1 MLRLK
6 IWDSK
11 TAIVFLSSRAYLA
24 SESSEEELDDDED
37 ESPSSPER
45 GDASNGGN
53 AEGAKSKKDKYRSL
67 LLGDSVEAELPGQKK
82 KKGDVDMEVTF
93 HTGLSELSEKLMQK
107 KEAKKRGDETV
118 WEAYLRKKKEKKA
131 QKKRSKNAKG
141 SDDDYSSEEDVA
153 SPRTGQ
159 GEADPFFTHDDTGFD
174 DPFFAD
180 AGEFPD
186 ESKAAAKKS
195 SKEKQSKE
203 SERLKKR
210 EEKEQQKKE
219 EERSKAE
226 LELLL
231 MDDEGVQGAARGFN
245 LKSKRDKKKKDK
257 GKKKKGGK
265 DKDDDDQEEEDK
277 LATADLTD
285 PRFAPLFT
293 NHHYAIDPTN
303 PQFRKS
309 AAQLKILAE
318 SQRRRVQKSEDGGD
332 SRAATV
338 ASDGLNSEGGDATN
352 EGSQDRKRKAELS
365 SLVRSL
371 KRKAGKK

>member
-1 MLRLK
+1 V
-6 IWDSK
+6 
-11 TAIVFLSSRAYLA
+11 IVFFFARAYLA

-45 GDASNGGN
+45 GDGN
-53 AEGAKSKKDKYRSL
+53 AEGAKLGKDKYRSL
-67 LLGDSVEAELPGQKK
+67 LLGGGSTEEAALLPVQRKT
-82 KKGDVDMEVTF
+82 KGDVDMEVTF

-107 KEAKKRGDETV
+107 KEAKKRDETV
-118 WEAYLRKKKEKKA
+118 WQAYLRKKEKKA
-131 QKKRSKNAKG
+131 QKKRSKNTEG
-141 SDDDYSSEEDVA
+141 SDDEYPSEEDVA
-153 SPRTGQ
+153 AGSPRTGQ

-180 AGEFPD
+180 ADEFPD
-186 ESKAAAKKS
+186 ESKLAAKKS
-195 SKEKQSKE
+195 SKEKQSKD

-210 EEKEQQKKE
+210 EEKEQKRKE

-245 LKSKRDKKKKDK
+245 LKNKKDKKKKEK

-265 DKDDDDQEEEDK
+265 EKDDDDQEGEEDK

-285 PRFAPLFT
+285 PRFAPLFSD
-293 NHHYAIDPTN
+293 HHYAIDPTN

-318 SQRRRVQKSEDGGD
+318 AQRRRVQKSEDGGD

-338 ASDGLNSEGGDATN
+338 ASDGLNSEGA
-352 EGSQDRKRKAELS
+352 QDRKRKAELS

>member
-1 MLRLK
+1 MLRLTFS
-6 IWDSK
+6 DSK
-11 TAIVFLSSRAYLA
+11 AAIAFFSSRDYLA
-24 SESSEEELDDDED
+24 SESSGEELDDE
-37 ESPSSPER
+37 EENPSSPER
-45 GDASNGGN
+45 GEASNGGN
-53 AEGAKSKKDKYRSL
+53 VEGAQSKKDKYRAL
-67 LLGDSVEAELPGQKK
+67 LLGDSTKEADVRGQKK

-93 HTGLSELSEKLMQK
+93 HTGLSELSEKLLQK
-107 KEAKKRGDETV
+107 KEAKNRGDETV

-131 QKKRSKNAKG
+131 QKKQNKNAKG
-141 SDDDYSSEEDVA
+141 SDDDYSSEENVA

-159 GEADPFFTHDDTGFD
+159 GEADPFFSHDDTGFD

-180 AGEFPD
+180 AGEFPND
-186 ESKAAAKKS
+186 SKAAAKKN
-195 SKEKQSKE
+195 SKEKKSKD

-245 LKSKRDKKKKDK
+245 LKSKKDKKKKDK
-257 GKKKKGGK
+257 GKKKGGK
-265 DKDDDDQEEEDK
+265 DKDDDDQEEDK

-293 NHHYAIDPTN
+293 DHRYAIDPTN

-332 SRAATV
+332 SRPATV